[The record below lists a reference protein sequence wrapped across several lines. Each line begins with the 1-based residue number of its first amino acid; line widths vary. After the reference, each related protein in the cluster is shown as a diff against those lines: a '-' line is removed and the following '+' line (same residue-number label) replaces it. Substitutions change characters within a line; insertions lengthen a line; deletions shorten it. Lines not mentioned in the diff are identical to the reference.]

1 MTQKLDET
9 GVEPMTSPML
19 RERATNYA
27 TRPEFIAKRGISVV
41 LNLLYLSNDVPHQL
55 VSYRTLTSIWS

>member
-1 MTQKLDET
+1 MDET

-27 TRPEFIAKRGISVV
+27 TRPRVLRVHITSQYIAEEAISFQFV
-41 LNLLYLSNDVPHQL
+41 LS
-55 VSYRTLTSIWS
+55 T

>member
-1 MTQKLDET
+1 MDET

-27 TRPEFIAKRGISVV
+27 TRPDVEDVKGWMGKSQKERTRVV
-41 LNLLYLSNDVPHQL
+41 KVLILGVM
-55 VSYRTLTSIWS
+55 